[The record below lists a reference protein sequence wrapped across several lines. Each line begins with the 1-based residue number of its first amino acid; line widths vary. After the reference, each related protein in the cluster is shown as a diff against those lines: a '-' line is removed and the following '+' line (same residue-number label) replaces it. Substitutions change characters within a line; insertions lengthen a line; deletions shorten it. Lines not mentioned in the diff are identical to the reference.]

1 MLGMAPTGLWCAASL
16 VQVLCEAPACL
27 VWPPAAC
34 KDGPAADCWGTLAR
48 CALWLCPFLTGGCAP
63 WPAQVK
69 EYYGE
74 YNTLERGEG
83 AVMRESKKVQGWGRC
98 FHPGLRMC
106 GRPGGQFLLPGHL
119 QQTAL
124 QGKHADMQADGQS
137 PLLLPG
143 CRTQVAD
150 LVDKFYSLVTDL
162 YEWGWGQSFHFSR
175 KLPNRD
181 WTASEV
187 AHEAWAAATIR
198 LG

>member
-63 WPAQVK
+63 WPEQVK

-83 AVMRESKKVQGWGRC
+83 AVMRESKKVR
-98 FHPGLRMC
+98 GLGLGLPPWPAHVVWPTWWTGSTPWSPAVDC
-106 GRPGGQFLLPGHL
+106 PAGQTCKHL
-119 QQTAL
+119 
-124 QGKHADMQADGQS
+124 HAS
-137 PLLLPG
+137 
-143 CRTQVAD
+143 
-150 LVDKFYSLVTDL
+150 
-162 YEWGWGQSFHFSR
+162 
-175 KLPNRD
+175 
-181 WTASEV
+181 
-187 AHEAWAAATIR
+187 
-198 LG
+198 